1 MSRRTADDWTR
12 AALDALADG
21 GLAAVAV
28 EPIAAALGATKG
40 SFYWHFGRRA
50 DLVDAVLER
59 WEAATAALVAELGE
73 PETPARDR
81 LLTLFER
88 VFASG
93 RLGRAELALM
103 ADRDD
108 PAVAPV
114 LRRVTETRLAF
125 LERLWGELGLEAE
138 AARSRA
144 VFLYA
149 TYLGH
154 LQLQALAPDLIAAKA
169 GPLEA
174 YRAEIVGL
182 LADHQD
188 ACSGRPSS

>member
-1 MSRRTADDWTR
+1 MSTRTAKDWTS
-12 AALDALADG
+12 AALDALAAG

-28 EPIAAALGATKG
+28 EPIAATLGATKG
-40 SFYWHFGRRA
+40 SFYWHFRRRA
-50 DLVDAVLER
+50 DLVDSVLEQ
-59 WEAATAALVAELGE
+59 WESATHDIVTDLSRSDVPAE
-73 PETPARDR
+73 AR
-81 LLTLFER
+81 LSSLFER

-103 ADRDD
+103 AVRDD
-108 PAVAPV
+108 PAIGPV

-125 LERLWGELGLEAE
+125 LEQLWGELGLPADQ
-138 AARSRA
+138 ARSRA

-154 LQLQALAPDLIAAKA
+154 LQLQALAPDLVADRT

-174 YRAEIVGL
+174 YRAELVRM
-182 LADHQD
+182 LAD
-188 ACSGRPSS
+188 R